1 LIHGLGG
8 PIQVKGNTYN
18 GAMPAFG
25 KVPGGGYNWSD
36 EKISDVLSYIRHEWG
51 NNGSFITKDQ
61 VTAVHEAEKG
71 RAKAWT
77 QEELKVF
84 E

>member
-1 LIHGLGG
+1 LTG
-8 PIQVKGNTYN
+8 PIQVKGTAFN

-36 EKISDVLSYIRHEWG
+36 EKVAHVLSYIRHEWG
-51 NNGSFITKDQ
+51 NNADFITKEK
-61 VTAVHEAEKG
+61 VTEVLKAEAS
-71 RAKAWT
+71 RSKAWT
-77 QEELKVF
+77 QDELKKF